1 VAEVTIKG
9 SGKVLAARFLT
20 LKDDVS
26 LREVSRNSDV
36 ELTRLH
42 RIMTQ
47 ELDATA
53 SEIKSICKALEID
66 VVEVLQ
72 ASNDEYHA
80 QLRNEFAKDKHI
92 LESIQFFSDTK
103 TQGVKPPKKPT
114 LTNCTEPQ
122 QTAVGNKQKGKA
134 ATLRAK
140 D

>member
-1 VAEVTIKG
+1 MAEVTIKG
-9 SGKVLAARFLT
+9 SGKVLAVRFQK
-20 LKDDVS
+20 LKDDPS

-53 SEIKSICKALEID
+53 SEIKAICAAMDID
-66 VVEVLQ
+66 VVEVLK

-80 QLRNEFAKDKHI
+80 QLRKEFAKDKHI
-92 LESIQFFSDTK
+92 LESIDFLRNPKPKGAKTK
-103 TQGVKPPKKPT
+103 KRPT
-114 LTNCTEPQ
+114 LTNSSESQRTLVES
-122 QTAVGNKQKGKA
+122 KRKGKA
-134 ATLRAK
+134 ATLKTK